1 MELDDHSDERAEI
14 LQNEV
19 QRVMNMKHKKGP
31 ETLIEEMIR
40 VVFHT
45 EPWVEHCYQWPPD
58 ETGRYNEWVE
68 SKGGD

>member
-1 MELDDHSDERAEI
+1 MELDDKNYERVAL
-14 LQNEV
+14 LQTEV
-19 QRVMNMKHKKGP
+19 QRVMNEKNKKGP
-31 ETLIEEMIR
+31 ETLIDEMVR

-68 SKGGD
+68 FKGGD